1 MRDICDFRGVCRPG
15 IRPDSAHL
23 LRDHARGDPTAA
35 AGRAFSFVSKGGAG
49 GPFDHVLLVAS
60 ALADRE
66 FARSRIE
73 RTEGGRRETTTFGDG
88 MGDIRSPSSS
98 TPAVRRDYD

>member
-1 MRDICDFRGVCRPG
+1 MILEASVVREFVPIVPIFFATTRAATRP
-15 IRPDSAHL
+15 R
-23 LRDHARGDPTAA
+23 A

-66 FARSRIE
+66 FALSRIE

-88 MGDIRSPSSS
+88 TGDIRSRS
-98 TPAVRRDYD
+98 TPARP